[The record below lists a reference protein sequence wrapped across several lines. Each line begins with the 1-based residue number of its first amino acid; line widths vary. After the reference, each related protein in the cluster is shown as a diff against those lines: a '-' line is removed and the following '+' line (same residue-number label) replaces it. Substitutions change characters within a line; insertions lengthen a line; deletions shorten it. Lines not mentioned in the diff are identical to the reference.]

1 MFRCEF
7 HYWILG
13 NASIWGFA
21 LTVAAMLVVFLAIHI
36 SRQVSIMFGQVGNGL
51 GATHVYLVV

>member
-7 HYWILG
+7 CYSVLG
-13 NASIWGFA
+13 NVSIWGFA
-21 LTVAAMLVVFLAIHI
+21 LTVADVLVVFLAVHI

-51 GATHVYLVV
+51 EATLVYLVV